1 MTSPP
6 IPILL
11 YLRLI
16 RQKSI
21 NGPGKKG
28 DSALVDEDEAI
39 IYLEVLVITDGMPL
53 SEGFVLSDGT
63 IFVEGLVHTVG
74 MTLIDGFILTNGT
87 PLNEG

>member
-1 MTSPP
+1 
-6 IPILL
+6 
-11 YLRLI
+11 LI
-16 RQKSI
+16 CQKSI

-28 DSALVDEDEAI
+28 DSALLVEEDEAI